1 MKSITSFL
9 FVPACL
15 LTLMTGATARDFD
28 RGDLRDRSNRAQRPN
43 IHPQQH
49 SNRNPIT
56 NSRIDTPTP
65 RPINRPEL
73 NQIQRPSQRPAPQ
86 IQRPTTRPAPIET
99 PQINRPQNRP
109 APTEPPQLTRP
120 QNRPAP
126 QIQQGPE
133 NFQRPETRPAQRPE
147 TRPNIANR
155 PAPGTLNRPENFQRP
170 QVRPE
175 ALPGQVTYPRP
186 QKPQTLP
193 GIATKPAPQRPITRP
208 GINSRPVQR
217 PQLNYA
223 TNTGTNLRPTTRPW
237 WDSNQSINRPIYN
250 QTNNQIQINNNFQN
264 NVNWSTDRRYW
275 GYNPWW
281 NRPTVRP
288 WYGGSWNCG
297 WSSNYYHR
305 RPYFSYYGGYRPWPG
320 YVVVEQNNVANAI
333 GWGLVG
339 WSLGKLIY
347 DCGYQSYR
355 NPYPVQPI
363 TVVDRQ
369 VVTYQ
374 EPITVVAAKTAPK
387 ADDETARITQKSE
400 SLIAESQ
407 AAFKQGNYLVAL
419 ESANKAIAE
428 APGDGALHEYR
439 ALILFAL
446 GKFSEAAGVLN
457 PVLAGGPG
465 WDWSTMIALYDSQET
480 YLSQLDALKNFSKS
494 KPKAADAHFLLGY
507 HHMVCGHLEEAAEE
521 FETAAKLQPADSV
534 SAQLRDL
541 TKASSQSGSD
551 EPTEPSTEKE
561 VAPQSALPLEKL
573 SGAWVSDKG
582 EAGTVSLVF
591 KDDGKFIWSFKKG
604 DQNNE
609 FSGDFSMNDNGLLVL
624 DAKDSQMTATVS
636 QPKDNELKFVLA
648 GGPPDDPGLT
658 FTRK

>member
-9 FVPACL
+9 FVPACI
-15 LTLMTGATARDFD
+15 LTLMTGLTARDFD
-28 RGDLRDRSNRAQRPN
+28 RGDRGNRGQRPN
-43 IHPQQH
+43 VRPQQH

-56 NSRIDTPTP
+56 QSKIDAPSR
-65 RPINRPEL
+65 RPEL

-109 APTEPPQLTRP
+109 AP
-120 QNRPAP
+120 
-126 QIQQGPE
+126 QIQQ
-133 NFQRPETRPAQRPE
+133 RPEA
-147 TRPNIANR
+147 RPNIANR

-175 ALPGQVTYPRP
+175 TLPGQVTYPRP

-193 GIATKPAPQRPITRP
+193 SIATKPAPQRPITRP

-223 TNTGTNLRPTTRPW
+223 TNSGTKLRPAASTQW
-237 WDSNQSINRPIYN
+237 WDSSRPGTRDIYN
-250 QTNNQIQINNNFQN
+250 QRHTQIQINNNFQN

-297 WSSNYYHR
+297 WSSSYYHR

-355 NPYPVQPI
+355 NPYPVQSVA
-363 TVVDRQ
+363 VVN
-369 VVTYQ
+369 YQ

-419 ESANKAIAE
+419 ESANKAIDE

-465 WDWSTMIALYDSQET
+465 WDWSTMIALYNTQEI
-480 YLSQLDALKNFSKS
+480 YLSQLDALKNYSKG
-494 KPKAADAHFLLGY
+494 KPNAADARFLLGY

-521 FETAAKLQPADSV
+521 FEAAAKLQPADSV

-624 DAKDSQMTATVS
+624 DATESQMTATVS

>member
-9 FVPACL
+9 FVPACM
-15 LTLMTGATARDFD
+15 LTLMTGLTARDFD
-28 RGDLRDRSNRAQRPN
+28 RGDRGNRGQRPN
-43 IHPQQH
+43 VRPQQH

-56 NSRIDTPTP
+56 QSKIDAPSR
-65 RPINRPEL
+65 RPEL

-109 APTEPPQLTRP
+109 AP
-120 QNRPAP
+120 
-126 QIQQGPE
+126 QIQQ
-133 NFQRPETRPAQRPE
+133 RPEA
-147 TRPNIANR
+147 RPNIANR

-175 ALPGQVTYPRP
+175 TLPGQVTYPRP

-193 GIATKPAPQRPITRP
+193 SIATKPAPQRPITRP

-223 TNTGTNLRPTTRPW
+223 TNSGTKLRPAASTQW
-237 WDSNQSINRPIYN
+237 WDSSRPGTRDIYN
-250 QTNNQIQINNNFQN
+250 QRHTQIQINNNFQN

-297 WSSNYYHR
+297 WSSSYYHR

-355 NPYPVQPI
+355 NPYPVQSVA
-363 TVVDRQ
+363 VVN
-369 VVTYQ
+369 YQ

-465 WDWSTMIALYDSQET
+465 WDWSTMIALYNSQET
-480 YLSQLDALKNFSKS
+480 YLSQLDALKNYSKG
-494 KPKAADAHFLLGY
+494 KPNAADARFLLGY

-521 FETAAKLQPADSV
+521 FEAAAKLQPADSV

-624 DAKDSQMTATVS
+624 DAKESQMTATVS

>member
-1 MKSITSFL
+1 
-9 FVPACL
+9 
-15 LTLMTGATARDFD
+15 MTGLTARDLD
-28 RGDLRDRSNRAQRPN
+28 RGDRGNRGQRPN
-43 IHPQQH
+43 IHSKQQ

-56 NSRIDTPTP
+56 QSKINAPSH
-65 RPINRPEL
+65 RPNKRPEL
-73 NQIQRPSQRPAPQ
+73 NQIQRPSQRPTPQ
-86 IQRPTTRPAPIET
+86 IQRPTTRP
-99 PQINRPQNRP
+99 QNRP
-109 APTEPPQLTRP
+109 APGSL
-120 QNRPAP
+120 NR
-126 QIQQGPE
+126 PE
-133 NFQRPETRPAQRPE
+133 NFQRPETRPDITNRPAPGSLNRPENSQRPE
-147 TRPNIANR
+147 TRPNITNR
-155 PAPGTLNRPENFQRP
+155 PAPGSLNRPENFQRPENFRP

-175 ALPGQVTYPRP
+175 ALPGHVTYPRP
-186 QKPQTLP
+186 QKPMTLP
-193 GIATKPAPQRPITRP
+193 ATVNRPQNQVPISRP

-217 PQLNYA
+217 PQLNYP
-223 TNTGTNLRPTTRPW
+223 TNTGTNLRPTTKPW
-237 WDSNQSINRPIYN
+237 WNNNQSINRPGYN
-250 QTNNQIQINNNFQN
+250 QNNNQIQINNNFQN
-264 NVNWSTDRRYW
+264 NVNWSTDRRNW

-297 WSSNYYHR
+297 WNSSYYHR

-355 NPYPVQPI
+355 NPYPVQPV

-387 ADDETARITQKSE
+387 GDDETTRITQKSE

-407 AAFKQGNYLVAL
+407 AAFMQGNYLVAL
-419 ESANKAIAE
+419 ESANTAIAE

-465 WDWSTMIALYDSQET
+465 WDWSTMISLYNSQET
-480 YLSQLDALKNFSKS
+480 YMRQLEALKDYSKS
-494 KPKAADAHFLLGY
+494 KPDAADARFLLGY
-507 HHMVCGHLEEAAEE
+507 HHMVCGHLEEAAAE
-521 FETAAKLQPADSV
+521 FEAAAKLQPADSV

-551 EPTEPSTEKE
+551 EPTDPSTEKE
-561 VAPQSALPLEKL
+561 VAPQPALPLEKL

-636 QPKDNELKFVLA
+636 QPKENELMFVLA
-648 GGPPDDPGLT
+648 GGPPGDPGLT

>member
-9 FVPACL
+9 FVPACI
-15 LTLMTGATARDFD
+15 LTLMTGLTARDFD
-28 RGDLRDRSNRAQRPN
+28 RGDRGNRGQRPN
-43 IHPQQH
+43 VRPQQH

-56 NSRIDTPTP
+56 QSKIDAPSR
-65 RPINRPEL
+65 RPEL

-109 APTEPPQLTRP
+109 AP
-120 QNRPAP
+120 
-126 QIQQGPE
+126 QIQ
-133 NFQRPETRPAQRPE
+133 QRPE
-147 TRPNIANR
+147 TRPNTANR

-193 GIATKPAPQRPITRP
+193 SIATKPAPQRPITRP

-223 TNTGTNLRPTTRPW
+223 TNSGTKLRPAASTQW
-237 WDSNQSINRPIYN
+237 WDSSRPGTRDIYN
-250 QTNNQIQINNNFQN
+250 QRHTQIQINNNFQN

-297 WSSNYYHR
+297 WSSSYYHR

-355 NPYPVQPI
+355 NPYPVQSVA
-363 TVVDRQ
+363 VVN
-369 VVTYQ
+369 YQ

-465 WDWSTMIALYDSQET
+465 WDWSTMIALYNTQEI
-480 YLSQLDALKNFSKS
+480 YLSQLDALKNYSKG
-494 KPKAADAHFLLGY
+494 KPNAADARFLLGY

-521 FETAAKLQPADSV
+521 FEAAAKLQPADSV

-624 DAKDSQMTATVS
+624 DAKESQMTATVS

>member
-9 FVPACL
+9 FVPACM
-15 LTLMTGATARDFD
+15 LTLMTGLTARDFD
-28 RGDLRDRSNRAQRPN
+28 RGDRGNRGQRPN
-43 IHPQQH
+43 VHPQQH

-56 NSRIDTPTP
+56 QSKIDAPSR
-65 RPINRPEL
+65 RPEL

-86 IQRPTTRPAPIET
+86 VQRPTTRPAPIET

-109 APTEPPQLTRP
+109 APTEVQQLNRP

-126 QIQQGPE
+126 QIQ
-133 NFQRPETRPAQRPE
+133 QRPE

-155 PAPGTLNRPENFQRP
+155 PAPGSLNRPENFQRPENFRP

-193 GIATKPAPQRPITRP
+193 SIATKPAPQRPITRP

-223 TNTGTNLRPTTRPW
+223 TNTGTNLRPAASTQW
-237 WDSNQSINRPIYN
+237 WDSSRPGTRDIYN
-250 QTNNQIQINNNFQN
+250 QRHTQIQINNNFQN

-297 WSSNYYHR
+297 WSSSYYHH

-355 NPYPVQPI
+355 NPYPVQPV

-465 WDWSTMIALYDSQET
+465 WDWSTMIALYNTQET
-480 YLSQLDALKNFSKS
+480 YMSQLDALKNYSKG
-494 KPKAADAHFLLGY
+494 KPNAADAHFLLGY

-521 FETAAKLQPADSV
+521 FEAAAKLQPADSV

-551 EPTEPSTEKE
+551 EPTEPDSEKE
-561 VAPQSALPLEKL
+561 AAPQTALPLEKL

-582 EAGTVSLVF
+582 EAGTVLLVF

-624 DAKDSQMTATVS
+624 DAKESQMTATVS

-648 GGPPDDPGLT
+648 GGPPGDPGLT

>member
-9 FVPACL
+9 FVPACI
-15 LTLMTGATARDFD
+15 LTLMTGLTARDFD
-28 RGDLRDRSNRAQRPN
+28 RGDRGNRGQRPN
-43 IHPQQH
+43 VRPQQH

-56 NSRIDTPTP
+56 QSKIDAPSR
-65 RPINRPEL
+65 RPEL

-99 PQINRPQNRP
+99 PQ
-109 APTEPPQLTRP
+109 LTRP

-126 QIQQGPE
+126 QIQQ
-133 NFQRPETRPAQRPE
+133 RPEA
-147 TRPNIANR
+147 RPNIANR

-175 ALPGQVTYPRP
+175 TLPGQVTYPRP

-193 GIATKPAPQRPITRP
+193 SIATKPAPQRPITRP

-223 TNTGTNLRPTTRPW
+223 TNSGTKLRPAASTQW
-237 WDSNQSINRPIYN
+237 WDSSRPGTRDIYN
-250 QTNNQIQINNNFQN
+250 QRHTQIQINNNFQN

-297 WSSNYYHR
+297 WSSSYYHR

-355 NPYPVQPI
+355 NPYPVQSVA
-363 TVVDRQ
+363 VVN
-369 VVTYQ
+369 YQ

-465 WDWSTMIALYDSQET
+465 WDWSTMIALYNTQEI
-480 YLSQLDALKNFSKS
+480 YLSQLDALKNYSKG
-494 KPKAADAHFLLGY
+494 KPNAADTRFLLGY

-521 FETAAKLQPADSV
+521 FEAAAKLQPADSV

-624 DAKDSQMTATVS
+624 DATESQMTATVS

>member
-9 FVPACL
+9 FVPACM
-15 LTLMTGATARDFD
+15 LTLMTGITAREFD
-28 RGDLRDRSNRAQRPN
+28 RGDRSDRGNRAQRPN

-56 NSRIDTPTP
+56 HSKIDAPSR
-65 RPINRPEL
+65 RPQARPEL

-86 IQRPTTRPAPIET
+86 IQRPTTRPAP
-99 PQINRPQNRP
+99 
-109 APTEPPQLTRP
+109 
-120 QNRPAP
+120 
-126 QIQQGPE
+126 QIQ
-133 NFQRPETRPAQRPE
+133 QRPE

-170 QVRPE
+170 ENFRPQVRPE

-186 QKPQTLP
+186 QKPVTLP
-193 GIATKPAPQRPITRP
+193 ATVNRPQNQVPVSRP

-223 TNTGTNLRPTTRPW
+223 TNTGTNLRPTTKQW
-237 WDSNQSINRPIYN
+237 WNNNQSINRPGYN

-297 WSSNYYHR
+297 WSSSYYHR

-320 YVVVEQNNVANAI
+320 YVVVEQNNVANAV

-465 WDWSTMIALYDSQET
+465 WDWSTMIALYNSQET
-480 YLSQLDALKNFSKS
+480 YMSQLDALKDYSKS
-494 KPKAADAHFLLGY
+494 KPNAADAHFLLGY
-507 HHMVCGHLEEAAEE
+507 HHMVCGHLEEAAEK
-521 FETAAKLQPADSV
+521 FEAAAKLQPADSV

-551 EPTEPSTEKE
+551 EPTDPSTEKE
-561 VAPQSALPLEKL
+561 AAPQPALPLEKL

-624 DAKDSQMTATVS
+624 DAEESQMTATVS

-648 GGPPDDPGLT
+648 GGPPGDPGLI

>member
-9 FVPACL
+9 FVPACM
-15 LTLMTGATARDFD
+15 LTLMTDLTARDFD
-28 RGDLRDRSNRAQRPN
+28 RGDRGNRGQRPN
-43 IHPQQH
+43 VHPQQH
-49 SNRNPIT
+49 SKRNPIT
-56 NSRIDTPTP
+56 QSKIDAPSR
-65 RPINRPEL
+65 RPQARPEL

-86 IQRPTTRPAPIET
+86 VQRPTTRPAPVET

-109 APTEPPQLTRP
+109 AP
-120 QNRPAP
+120 
-126 QIQQGPE
+126 QIQQRPE
-133 NFQRPETRPAQRPE
+133 NLQRPETRPVQRPE

-175 ALPGQVTYPRP
+175 TLPGQVTYPRP

-193 GIATKPAPQRPITRP
+193 GIAPKPAPQRPITRP

-223 TNTGTNLRPTTRPW
+223 TNTGTNLRPSTRPW

-297 WSSNYYHR
+297 WSSSYYHR

-465 WDWSTMIALYDSQET
+465 WDWSTMIALYNTQET
-480 YLSQLDALKNFSKS
+480 YLSQLDALKNYSKG
-494 KPKAADAHFLLGY
+494 KPNAADARFLLGY

-521 FETAAKLQPADSV
+521 FEAAAKLQPADSV

-551 EPTEPSTEKE
+551 EPTEPGTEKE
-561 VAPQSALPLEKL
+561 VAPQPALPLEKI

-624 DAKDSQMTATVS
+624 DAKESQMTATVS

>member
-9 FVPACL
+9 FVPACM
-15 LTLMTGATARDFD
+15 LTLMTGLTARDFD
-28 RGDLRDRSNRAQRPN
+28 RGNRGQRPN

-56 NSRIDTPTP
+56 QSKIDAPSR
-65 RPINRPEL
+65 RPEL

-86 IQRPTTRPAPIET
+86 IQRPTTRPAPVET

-109 APTEPPQLTRP
+109 APTEVQQLNRP

-126 QIQQGPE
+126 QIQQRPE
-133 NFQRPETRPAQRPE
+133 NFQRPE

-155 PAPGTLNRPENFQRP
+155 PAPGTLNRPENFRP

-223 TNTGTNLRPTTRPW
+223 TNTGTNLRPTASTQW
-237 WDSNQSINRPIYN
+237 WDSSRPATRDIYN
-250 QTNNQIQINNNFQN
+250 QRHTQIQINNNFQN

-297 WSSNYYHR
+297 WSNSYYHH

-355 NPYPVQPI
+355 NPYPVQPV

-465 WDWSTMIALYDSQET
+465 WDWSTMIALYNTQET
-480 YLSQLDALKNFSKS
+480 YMSQFDALKNYSKGKS
-494 KPKAADAHFLLGY
+494 NAADAHFLLGY

-521 FETAAKLQPADSV
+521 FEAAAKLQPSDSV

-551 EPTEPSTEKE
+551 EPTEPDSEKE
-561 VAPQSALPLEKL
+561 AAPQTALPLEKL

-582 EAGTVSLVF
+582 EAGTVLLVF

-624 DAKDSQMTATVS
+624 DAKESQMTATVS

-648 GGPPDDPGLT
+648 GGPPGDPGLT

>member
-9 FVPACL
+9 FVPACM
-15 LTLMTGATARDFD
+15 LTLMTGITAREFD
-28 RGDLRDRSNRAQRPN
+28 RGDRSDRGNRAQRPN

-56 NSRIDTPTP
+56 HSKIDAPSR
-65 RPINRPEL
+65 RPQARPEL

-86 IQRPTTRPAPIET
+86 IQRPTTRPAP
-99 PQINRPQNRP
+99 
-109 APTEPPQLTRP
+109 
-120 QNRPAP
+120 
-126 QIQQGPE
+126 QIQ
-133 NFQRPETRPAQRPE
+133 QRPE

-170 QVRPE
+170 ETRPNITNRPAPGTLNRPENFQRTENFRPQVRPE

-186 QKPQTLP
+186 QKPVTLP
-193 GIATKPAPQRPITRP
+193 ATVNRPQNQVPVSRP

-223 TNTGTNLRPTTRPW
+223 TNTGTNLRPTTKQW
-237 WDSNQSINRPIYN
+237 WNNNQSINRPGYN

-297 WSSNYYHR
+297 WSSSYYHR

-320 YVVVEQNNVANAI
+320 YVVVEQNNVANAV

-465 WDWSTMIALYDSQET
+465 WDWSTMIALYNSQET
-480 YLSQLDALKNFSKS
+480 YMSQLDALKDYSKS
-494 KPKAADAHFLLGY
+494 KPNAADAHFLLGY
-507 HHMVCGHLEEAAEE
+507 HHMVCGHLEEAAEK
-521 FETAAKLQPADSV
+521 FEAAAKLQPADSV

-551 EPTEPSTEKE
+551 EPTDPSTEKE
-561 VAPQSALPLEKL
+561 AAPQPALPLEKL

-624 DAKDSQMTATVS
+624 DAEESQMTATVS

-648 GGPPDDPGLT
+648 GGPPGDPGLI

>member
-1 MKSITSFL
+1 
-9 FVPACL
+9 
-15 LTLMTGATARDFD
+15 
-28 RGDLRDRSNRAQRPN
+28 
-43 IHPQQH
+43 
-49 SNRNPIT
+49 
-56 NSRIDTPTP
+56 
-65 RPINRPEL
+65 
-73 NQIQRPSQRPAPQ
+73 
-86 IQRPTTRPAPIET
+86 
-99 PQINRPQNRP
+99 
-109 APTEPPQLTRP
+109 
-120 QNRPAP
+120 
-126 QIQQGPE
+126 
-133 NFQRPETRPAQRPE
+133 
-147 TRPNIANR
+147 
-155 PAPGTLNRPENFQRP
+155 LNRPENFQRP

-175 ALPGQVTYPRP
+175 TLPGQVTYPRP

-193 GIATKPAPQRPITRP
+193 SIATKPAPQRPITRP

-223 TNTGTNLRPTTRPW
+223 TNSGTKLRPAASTQW
-237 WDSNQSINRPIYN
+237 WDSSRPGTRDIYN
-250 QTNNQIQINNNFQN
+250 QRHTQIQINNNFQN

-297 WSSNYYHR
+297 WSSSYYHR

-355 NPYPVQPI
+355 NPYPVQSVA
-363 TVVDRQ
+363 VVN
-369 VVTYQ
+369 YQ

-446 GKFSEAAGVLN
+446 GKFSEAASVLN

-465 WDWSTMIALYDSQET
+465 WDWSTMIALYNTQEI
-480 YLSQLDALKNFSKS
+480 YLSQLDALKNYSKG
-494 KPKAADAHFLLGY
+494 KPNAADARFLLGY

-521 FETAAKLQPADSV
+521 FEAAAKLQPADSV

-624 DAKDSQMTATVS
+624 DATESQMTATVS